1 MKVKVIFNISRLVM
15 IIALG
20 FMAINFIL
28 YSFPD
33 VLVRLVGI
41 ILLVDLMLL
50 SYTTVRMQKIID

>member
-1 MKVKVIFNISRLVM
+1 MKVKTIFNISRLVM

-41 ILLVDLMLL
+41 VILVNLIPLCY
-50 SYTTVRMQKIID
+50 STVKAYNTMD

>member
-1 MKVKVIFNISRLVM
+1 MKYKIIYNISRLVM

-33 VLVRLVGI
+33 FLVRLVGI
-41 ILLVDLMLL
+41 VILIDLMSF
-50 SYTTVRMQKIID
+50 SYSNVKAHKTMN

>member
-1 MKVKVIFNISRLVM
+1 MKYKIIYNISRLVM

-33 VLVRLVGI
+33 FLVRLVGI
-41 ILLVDLMLL
+41 IILIDLMSL
-50 SYTTVRMQKIID
+50 SYSNVKAHKTMN

>member
-50 SYTTVRMQKIID
+50 SYSTVSVHKNTD